1 MSDGGAPSWA
11 LLAAEPSRAI
21 AEYALFQAAR
31 PVLARAP
38 RGDGHPVLVLPGFG
52 ADDRSTTVLRRYLRG
67 LGYGVHAWR
76 LGRNVGPTAAIVD
89 GMTGRLAQLADREG
103 RAVSIVGWSL
113 GGIYGRALALRE
125 PRQVRQVIT
134 LGSPFRQTAG
144 SGSHARR
151 LYDRRA
157 HLHVPRP
164 LAGDGDLAGRLPVP
178 STAIYSKTDGI
189 VDWRACTAEAASD
202 HENVEV
208 RGSHCGL
215 GHNPTVLWIVA
226 DRLAQPTGAWRPY
239 KPRSSA
245 RLLGLPAA

>member
-1 MSDGGAPSWA
+1 MSDGGAPSWM
-11 LLAAEPSRAI
+11 LLAAEPGRAI
-21 AEYALFQAAR
+21 SEYALFHAAR

-67 LGYGVHAWR
+67 LGYDVHAWR
-76 LGRNVGPTAAIVD
+76 LGRNVGPTAEIVV
-89 GMTGRLAQLADREG
+89 GMTDRLAELAGREG

-113 GGIYGRALALRE
+113 GGIYGRSLALRA

-134 LGSPFRQTAG
+134 LGSPLRRSAG
-144 SGSHARR
+144 SGGHARR

-164 LAGDGDLAGRLPVP
+164 LAGDRDLADRLPVP
-178 STAIYSKTDGI
+178 STAINSKTDGI
-189 VDWRACTAEAASD
+189 VDWRACTADAAPQS
-202 HENVEV
+202 ENIEV
-208 RGSHCGL
+208 LGSHCGL

-226 DRLAQPTGAWRPY
+226 DRLAQATGVWRPY
-239 KPRSSA
+239 APRSSA
-245 RLLGLPAA
+245 RVLGQPAG